1 MHQWNAETGRK
12 RVVLQV
18 WDADEREQFEAIA
31 PMHTRGAQM
40 VLYVLDL
47 CDNNGLGACRRK
59 LENCPASAGAACLLV
74 GNRPHGG
81 ERVVAR
87 EEAEALAREC
97 NMPYLECCVK
107 TGEGIGAVREAVL
120 QRVAD
125 MDVLPDPRV
134 EGLEKALFRLRE
146 KRARLERK
154 LGVSVQREVREERY
168 QRLARG
174 SRAYGDL
181 IARALEEQGRL
192 GSAVA
197 TDRSAALLGG
207 SLQ

>member
-1 MHQWNAETGRK
+1 MHQWNVETGRK
-12 RVVLQV
+12 RVALQV
-18 WDADEREQFEAIA
+18 WDADEREQFEAVA
-31 PMHTRGAQM
+31 PIHTRGAQM

-47 CDNNGLGACRRK
+47 CDDDGPGACRRK
-59 LENCPASAGAACLLV
+59 LENCPASAGAACILV

-87 EEAEALAREC
+87 EEAEALAEEY

-107 TGEGIGAVREAVL
+107 TGEGIGEIREAVL

-125 MDVLPDPRV
+125 IDLLPDPRV

-154 LGVSVQREVREERY
+154 LGVSVQREVRSERY

-181 IARALEEQGRL
+181 IARVLEEQGRL
-192 GSAVA
+192 GFVA
-197 TDRSAALLGG
+197 TDRSAALLG
-207 SLQ
+207 SSFQ